1 MLNNMLDGGK
11 LVLGRKRNMK
21 NNFPKGMFSSVATE
35 VLEEEL
41 GISKDAYDEAI
52 RIYNAIN
59 LLISEKSEY
68 GYFFIDGIKVY
79 GIQREGD
86 IEVFKQSYRINY
98 MFQFVFIDNNETY
111 KMLNDNI
118 QLEFTAYDQES
129 NILYIRVPVMLPN
142 GFNIKTDAVVMDDKT
157 ASLLFETLQ
166 HEFKHIYQKYKLSQT
181 NEKGIL
187 MDFKKDKVYQRA
199 SQWIYKNGY
208 DGSDVAKIFWAIY
221 YLEPVEITANIQM
234 VYGEIKKKAKTKNE
248 AIDILNNS
256 EFMGE
261 MKVCSNLLEKLN
273 NNSIKLSD
281 LRRVQ
286 NFLKRNPKWLIKY
299 IHRGLNK
306 MKQSVRKIEKLIDKE
321 YGA

>member
-1 MLNNMLDGGK
+1 MLDGGK

-79 GIQREGD
+79 GIQKEGD

-129 NILYIRVPVMLPN
+129 NVLYIRVPVILPD
-142 GFNIKTDAVVMDDKT
+142 GFNIKTDAVVMDNKT
-157 ASLLFETLQ
+157 ASFIFETLQ

-181 NEKGIL
+181 NEKSLLIG
-187 MDFKKDKVYQRA
+187 FKKNNVYQKA
-199 SQWIYKNGY
+199 SEWIYKNGY

-221 YLEPVEITANIQM
+221 YL
-234 VYGEIKKKAKTKNE
+234 
-248 AIDILNNS
+248 
-256 EFMGE
+256 
-261 MKVCSNLLEKLN
+261 NLLR
-273 NNSIKLSD
+273 
-281 LRRVQ
+281 LR
-286 NFLKRNPKWLIKY
+286 LTYKWCTE
-299 IHRGLNK
+299 R
-306 MKQSVRKIEKLIDKE
+306 
-321 YGA
+321 

>member
-79 GIQREGD
+79 GIQRKGD

-118 QLEFTAYDQES
+118 QLEFTAYDQEN
-129 NILYIRVPVMLPN
+129 NILYIRVPVILPN

-181 NEKGIL
+181 NE
-187 MDFKKDKVYQRA
+187 
-199 SQWIYKNGY
+199 NG
-208 DGSDVAKIFWAIY
+208 V
-221 YLEPVEITANIQM
+221 
-234 VYGEIKKKAKTKNE
+234 
-248 AIDILNNS
+248 
-256 EFMGE
+256 
-261 MKVCSNLLEKLN
+261 
-273 NNSIKLSD
+273 
-281 LRRVQ
+281 
-286 NFLKRNPKWLIKY
+286 
-299 IHRGLNK
+299 
-306 MKQSVRKIEKLIDKE
+306 
-321 YGA
+321 

>member
-11 LVLGRKRNMK
+11 LVLGRKYNMK
-21 NNFPKGMFSSVATE
+21 NNFPKGMFSSVATK

-41 GISKDAYDEAI
+41 GISKEAYDEAI

-118 QLEFTAYDQES
+118 QLEFTAYDQEY
-129 NILYIRVPVMLPN
+129 NVLYIRVPVMLPN

-181 NEKGIL
+181 NE
-187 MDFKKDKVYQRA
+187 
-199 SQWIYKNGY
+199 NG
-208 DGSDVAKIFWAIY
+208 V
-221 YLEPVEITANIQM
+221 
-234 VYGEIKKKAKTKNE
+234 
-248 AIDILNNS
+248 
-256 EFMGE
+256 
-261 MKVCSNLLEKLN
+261 
-273 NNSIKLSD
+273 
-281 LRRVQ
+281 
-286 NFLKRNPKWLIKY
+286 
-299 IHRGLNK
+299 
-306 MKQSVRKIEKLIDKE
+306 
-321 YGA
+321 

>member
-1 MLNNMLDGGK
+1 MLDGGK
-11 LVLGRKRNMK
+11 LVLGRKYNMK
-21 NNFPKGMFSSVATE
+21 NNFPKGMFSSVVTE

-41 GISKDAYDEAI
+41 GISKEAYDEAI

-86 IEVFKQSYRINY
+86 IEVFKQSYTINY
-98 MFQFVFIDNNETY
+98 LFQFVFIDNNETY
-111 KMLNDNI
+111 KMLSDNI
-118 QLEFTAYDQES
+118 QLEFMAYDQED
-129 NILYIRVPVMLPN
+129 NVLYIRVPIILPN
-142 GFNIKTDAVVMDDKT
+142 GFNIKTDAVVMDNKT
-157 ASLLFETLQ
+157 ASLIFETLQ

-181 NEKGIL
+181 NEKSLL
-187 MDFKKDKVYQRA
+187 MGFKKNDVYQKV
-199 SQWIYKNGY
+199 SEWIYKNGY

-256 EFMGE
+256 EFMDE
-261 MKVCSNLLEKLN
+261 MKVYSNLLEKLN
-273 NNSIKLSD
+273 NNNIKLSD

-286 NFLKRNPKWLIKY
+286 IFLKRNPEWLIKY

-306 MKQSVRKIEKLIDKE
+306 MKQSIRKIEKLIDKE
-321 YGA
+321 YGE

>member
-21 NNFPKGMFSSVATE
+21 NNFPKGMFSSVVTE

-41 GISKDAYDEAI
+41 GISKEAYDEAI

-86 IEVFKQSYRINY
+86 IEVFKQSYTINY
-98 MFQFVFIDNNETY
+98 LFQFVFIDNSETY
-111 KMLNDNI
+111 KMLSDNI
-118 QLEFTAYDQES
+118 QLEFTSYDQED
-129 NILYIRVPVMLPN
+129 NVLYIRVPVILPN
-142 GFNIKTDAVVMDDKT
+142 GFNIKTDAVVMDNKT
-157 ASLLFETLQ
+157 ASFIFETLQ

-181 NEKGIL
+181 NEKSLLIG
-187 MDFKKDKVYQRA
+187 FKKNNVYQKA
-199 SQWIYKNGY
+199 SEWIYKNGY

-261 MKVCSNLLEKLN
+261 MKVYSNLLEKLN
-273 NNSIKLSD
+273 NNNIKLSD
-281 LRRVQ
+281 LRKVQ
-286 NFLKRNPKWLIKY
+286 NFLKRNPEWLIKY

-321 YGA
+321 YGE

>member
-11 LVLGRKRNMK
+11 LVLGRKYNMK
-21 NNFPKGMFSSVATE
+21 NNFPKGMFSSVVTE

-41 GISKDAYDEAI
+41 GISKEAYDEAI

-86 IEVFKQSYRINY
+86 IEVFKQSYTINY
-98 MFQFVFIDNNETY
+98 LFQFVFIDNSETY
-111 KMLNDNI
+111 KMLSDNI
-118 QLEFTAYDQES
+118 QLEFTSYDQED
-129 NILYIRVPVMLPN
+129 NVLYIRVPVILPN
-142 GFNIKTDAVVMDDKT
+142 GFNIKTDAVVMDNKT
-157 ASLLFETLQ
+157 ASLIFETLQ

-181 NEKGIL
+181 NEKSLLIG
-187 MDFKKDKVYQRA
+187 FKKNNVYQKA
-199 SQWIYKNGY
+199 SEWIYKNGY

-261 MKVCSNLLEKLN
+261 MKVYSNLLEKLN
-273 NNSIKLSD
+273 NNNIKLSD
-281 LRRVQ
+281 LRKVQ
-286 NFLKRNPKWLIKY
+286 NFLKRNPEWLIKY

-321 YGA
+321 YDE

>member
-1 MLNNMLDGGK
+1 MLDGGK
-11 LVLGRKRNMK
+11 LVLGRKYNMK
-21 NNFPKGMFSSVATE
+21 NNFPKEMFSSVATE

-118 QLEFTAYDQES
+118 QLEFTAYDQEY
-129 NILYIRVPVMLPN
+129 NVLYIRVPVMLPN
-142 GFNIKTDAVVMDDKT
+142 GFNIKTDTVVMDDKT

-181 NEKGIL
+181 NEKSIL
-187 MDFKKDKVYQRA
+187 MGFKKNNVYQKA
-199 SQWIYKNGY
+199 SEWIYKNGY

-261 MKVCSNLLEKLN
+261 MKVYSNLLEKLN
-273 NNSIKLSD
+273 NNRIKLSN

-286 NFLKRNPKWLIKY
+286 NTLKRNPEWLVKY

>member
-1 MLNNMLDGGK
+1 MLDGGK

-21 NNFPKGMFSSVATE
+21 NNFPKGMFSSVVTE

-41 GISKDAYDEAI
+41 GISKEAYDEAI

-86 IEVFKQSYRINY
+86 IEVFKQSYTINY
-98 MFQFVFIDNNETY
+98 LFQFVFIDNNETY
-111 KMLNDNI
+111 KMLSDNI
-118 QLEFTAYDQES
+118 QLEFMAYDQED
-129 NILYIRVPVMLPN
+129 NVLYIRVPIILPN
-142 GFNIKTDAVVMDDKT
+142 GFNIKTDAVVMDNKT
-157 ASLLFETLQ
+157 ASLIFETLQ

-181 NEKGIL
+181 NEKSLL
-187 MDFKKDKVYQRA
+187 MGFKKNDVYQKV
-199 SQWIYKNGY
+199 SEWIYKNGY

-261 MKVCSNLLEKLN
+261 MKVYSNLLEKLN
-273 NNSIKLSD
+273 NNNIKLSD

-286 NFLKRNPKWLIKY
+286 IFLKRNPEWLIKY

-321 YGA
+321 YGE

>member
-1 MLNNMLDGGK
+1 MLDGGK

-21 NNFPKGMFSSVATE
+21 NNFLKGMFSSVVTE

-41 GISKDAYDEAI
+41 GISKEAYDEAI

-86 IEVFKQSYRINY
+86 IEVFKQSYTINY
-98 MFQFVFIDNNETY
+98 LFQFVFIDNNETY
-111 KMLNDNI
+111 KMLSDNI
-118 QLEFTAYDQES
+118 QLEFMAYDQED
-129 NILYIRVPVMLPN
+129 NILYIRVPVILPN
-142 GFNIKTDAVVMDDKT
+142 GFNIKTDAVVMDNKT
-157 ASLLFETLQ
+157 ASLIFETLQ

-181 NEKGIL
+181 NEKSLL
-187 MDFKKDKVYQRA
+187 MGFKKNDVYQKV
-199 SQWIYKNGY
+199 SEWIYKNGY

-261 MKVCSNLLEKLN
+261 MKVYSNLLEKLN
-273 NNSIKLSD
+273 NNNIKLSD

-286 NFLKRNPKWLIKY
+286 IFLKRNPEWLIKY
-299 IHRGLNK
+299 IHRGFNK

-321 YGA
+321 YGE

>member
-21 NNFPKGMFSSVATE
+21 NNFPKGMFSSVVTE

-41 GISKDAYDEAI
+41 GISKEAYDEAI

-86 IEVFKQSYRINY
+86 IEVFKQSYTINY
-98 MFQFVFIDNNETY
+98 LFQFVFIDNSETY
-111 KMLNDNI
+111 KMLSDNI
-118 QLEFTAYDQES
+118 QLEFTSYDQED
-129 NILYIRVPVMLPN
+129 NVLYIRVPVILPN
-142 GFNIKTDAVVMDDKT
+142 GFNIKTDAVVMDNKT
-157 ASLLFETLQ
+157 ASLIFETLQ

-181 NEKGIL
+181 NEKSLLIG
-187 MDFKKDKVYQRA
+187 FKKNNVYQKA
-199 SQWIYKNGY
+199 SEWIYKNGY

-248 AIDILNNS
+248 AINILNNS

-261 MKVCSNLLEKLN
+261 MKVYSNLLEKLN
-273 NNSIKLSD
+273 NNNIKLSD

-286 NFLKRNPKWLIKY
+286 NFLKRNPEWLIKY

-321 YGA
+321 YGE

>member
-11 LVLGRKRNMK
+11 LVLGRKYNMK

-118 QLEFTAYDQES
+118 QLEFTAYDQEY
-129 NILYIRVPVMLPN
+129 NVLYIRVPVMLPN

-181 NEKGIL
+181 NEKSLLIG
-187 MDFKKDKVYQRA
+187 FKKNNVYQKA
-199 SQWIYKNGY
+199 SEWIYKNGY

-221 YLEPVEITANIQM
+221 YLEPVEITANIQI

-261 MKVCSNLLEKLN
+261 MKVYSNLLEKLN

-286 NFLKRNPKWLIKY
+286 NTLKRNPEWLVKY

-306 MKQSVRKIEKLIDKE
+306 MKQSVRKIEKLIGKE